1 MMVQTETGALLHT
14 DHVATIQALQTLEGF
29 LARNARKAPDAAG
42 DEAVRKALQSL
53 IDTLSNEVG
62 RHFGFEEEHLF
73 PLLAERGEAGIG
85 EFLKQEHATILPL
98 AEEVAA
104 TARTALAQGFTDESW
119 RRFHAAGLELVEREI
134 FHIQKEEMGLLAAIS
149 MLVDPAADRELAERF
164 RGLQA
169 A

>member
-14 DHVATIQALQTLEGF
+14 DHVATIQALQSLEGF
-29 LARNARKAPDAAG
+29 LQRHARSAPNAS
-42 DEAVRKALQSL
+42 DEAVRKVLHGL
-53 IDTLSNEVG
+53 IETLTNEVE

-85 EFLKQEHATILPL
+85 EFLKHEHATILPL
-98 AEEVAA
+98 ANEVADA
-104 TARTALAQGFTDESW
+104 ARTALAKGFTEQSW

-149 MLVDPAADRELAERF
+149 MLVDPAADRALAERY

>member
-1 MMVQTETGALLHT
+1 MMAQTETGALLHT
-14 DHVATIQALQTLEGF
+14 DHVATIQTLQALEGF
-29 LARNARKAPDAAG
+29 LARNARKAPDAA
-42 DEAVRKALQSL
+42 DEAVRKVLQGL

-73 PLLAERGEAGIG
+73 PLLADRGEAGIG

-104 TARTALAQGFTDESW
+104 AARAALADGFTDASW
-119 RRFHAAGLELVEREI
+119 RQFHAAGLELVEREI

>member
-1 MMVQTETGALLHT
+1 MMGQTQTGALLHN
-14 DHVATIQALQTLEGF
+14 DHVATIQALQSLEGF
-29 LARNARKAPDAAG
+29 LLRNKRPPDVK

-53 IDTLSNEVG
+53 IDTLTNEVG

-73 PLLAERGEAGIG
+73 PLLAERGESGIG
-85 EFLKQEHATILPL
+85 EFLMSEHATILPL
-98 AEEVAA
+98 ANEVAES
-104 TARTALAQGFTDESW
+104 ARKGLDEGFDEAGW
-119 RRFHAAGLELVEREI
+119 KRFHAAGLELVEREI

-149 MLVDPAADRELAERF
+149 MLVDPAADAELAEKY